1 MAHILIVD
9 DYAVTQRVLR
19 VQLQMLGHTAVA
31 VGSAAEA
38 LKRLQQETFDIGI
51 FDLAMPDMNGLEL
64 MRRVR
69 MQPNTQTLPVIMLT
83 ASAADG
89 DRVHAQLA
97 GANQFLT
104 KPVESQELKSAIDK
118 CLETPA

>member
-31 VGSAAEA
+31 VGSAVEA
-38 LKRLQQETFDIGI
+38 IKRLQQETFDIGI

-64 MRRVR
+64 MRHVR
-69 MQPNTQTLPVIMLT
+69 AQAHTRTLPVIMLT

-89 DRVHAQLA
+89 DRVRAQLA
-97 GANQFLT
+97 GVNQFLT
-104 KPVESQELKSAIDK
+104 KPVESQELKTAIGK
-118 CLETPA
+118 CLEIVA